1 MKLRH
6 LAVAAGFIVAGVPS
20 PARAFVRARDAQT
33 GQPLRLRDRELAL
46 TLSATHAS
54 RDLSTDAV
62 MDALRR
68 AAARWTTDVGCTGV
82 TFRVL
87 SPSPAADRA
96 RRDGVNAVLFHEQ
109 AWCRDGVRTRFSCYD
124 REEQAMTTTY
134 LDRSAPGGEVLIA
147 EADVEINA
155 VDYRWTT
162 AEAAPGAAGAEPL
175 EDLLVHELGHVL
187 GLAHACDD
195 GTLPVGAVDEHG
207 ARPARCPD
215 EPRPPLP
222 AMAPAPSAALLPVA
236 LTPDER
242 RAVCELYPVPAPAPP
257 ARAARGCGCAVGDR
271 RIGDER
277 TGVALLALGVLAIA
291 LGRRQRGRVGRGP
304 RATFMAATPSAPSR
318 HAGRCASDKTR

>member
-1 MKLRH
+1 MKLRP
-6 LAVAAGFIVAGVPS
+6 LALAAALVVAGI
-20 PARAFVRARDAQT
+20 PAPALAIVRARDAQT
-33 GQPLRLRDRELAL
+33 GQPLRLRDREIAL

-54 RDLSTDAV
+54 RDLPTEAV
-62 MDALRR
+62 MAALRR

-87 SPSPAADRA
+87 PPSPAADRA

-134 LDRSAPGGEVLIA
+134 LDRSAPSGEVLIA
-147 EADVEINA
+147 EADVEINT
-155 VDYRWTT
+155 VNYRWTT
-162 AEAAPGAAGAEPL
+162 AATAAAPAPDGAEPL

-187 GLAHACDD
+187 GLAHGCDD
-195 GTLPVGAVDEHG
+195 GALPDGAVDERG

-242 RAVCELYPVPAPAPP
+242 RAVCELYPLAAPAPAAPD
-257 ARAARGCGCAVGDR
+257 RAARGCGCA
-271 RIGDER
+271 IGAGGLGTTTTR
-277 TGVALLALGVLAIA
+277 AILGTLAALGLAL
-291 LGRRQRGRVGRGP
+291 RRRSRRSLSAS
-304 RATFMAATPSAPSR
+304 RRAPSSR
-318 HAGRCASDKTR
+318 PIE